1 MAGSVFSDS
10 KKKPDPEMVDEA
22 LSDTVKFWLDI
33 KYFIQTH
40 HGEFIEEWKFYNPK
54 SGWLL
59 KVLHKKRNLF
69 FFVPMEGMFRLS
81 FIFGDRAVAEIEK
94 SNLPEDL
101 KNNLRTARKYAE
113 GRGLQMEVT
122 SSAVIEQIKELI
134 RIKIR
139 N

>member
-1 MAGSVFSDS
+1 MAGSVFGDS